1 VKKITF
7 AIMLVSVLAWA
18 GDDVNPADYT
28 VKVHVSA
35 SGTANNMQELSVVI
49 KGKHFN
55 LESQLGT
62 PDKLLALGD
71 YQAKLVQDE
80 HKTAYDSHQV
90 YEFLFPD
97 KKTRK
102 FVIVGETE

>member
-80 HKTAYDSHQV
+80 HKTAYDSHHV